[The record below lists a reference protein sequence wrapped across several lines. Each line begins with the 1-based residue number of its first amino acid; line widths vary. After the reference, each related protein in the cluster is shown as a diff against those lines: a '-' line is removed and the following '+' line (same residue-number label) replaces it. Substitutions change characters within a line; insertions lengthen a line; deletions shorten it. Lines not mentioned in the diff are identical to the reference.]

1 MAPIQETFIHETA
14 KEETKM
20 TVSCVIC
27 EGKITVPE
35 NVMIGE
41 VVICG
46 DCGSELEIVGLDP
59 VILAEAPEI
68 QEDWGE

>member
-1 MAPIQETFIHETA
+1 
-14 KEETKM
+14 M